1 MRRTS
6 RKSSVFVS
14 ASLSQTGAVEGAE
27 AVLGVGV
34 EDDVARR
41 VQVPP
46 ARGVAQG
53 DSRGVAEVDLALEEG
68 RVVVGGAETFG
79 DVGDDAGVSRER
91 FVRVDVTLPY
101 DIGRDVDTAGEKLQV
116 TLRER
121 RGSGQSTRL
130 GSKRERS
137 PSRNHP
143 IVTSIS
149 KTD

>member
-1 MRRTS
+1 MVGPTQAVLDGDVARRQVDE
-6 RKSSVFVS
+6 RARHKEGRDAAVAAAPLAQELCFR
-14 ASLSQTGAVEGAE
+14 LCEFEPDGAVEGAE

-68 RVVVGGAETFG
+68 RDVVDGAETFG

-91 FVRVDVTLPY
+91 FVRVDVTLP
-101 DIGRDVDTAGEKLQV
+101 
-116 TLRER
+116 
-121 RGSGQSTRL
+121 
-130 GSKRERS
+130 
-137 PSRNHP
+137 
-143 IVTSIS
+143 
-149 KTD
+149 